1 MTGVVYSTLVP
12 TALGGGLALGGGFL
26 GQWWGERRAVAR
38 ELRDRDHE
46 REVWARDLRREA
58 HVAFIAEFERKFKAM
73 EDWLAEP
80 VGDGPDHDYLESV
93 NDTLTPMRLV
103 ADNETA
109 TLAFQAL
116 WLLKGYAFGK
126 PGVVANIEVR
136 RAMVDYL
143 QAVRWEFGLKTPM
156 DHYHPAG

>member
-1 MTGVVYSTLVP
+1 MTPVDYSTLVP
-12 TALGGGLALGGGFL
+12 IALGGLLALGGGFL

-38 ELRDRDHE
+38 EQRDREHE

-80 VGDGPDHDYLESV
+80 VGDGPDHDYLESI

-116 WLLKGYAFGK
+116 WLLKGLTYGE
-126 PGVVANIEVR
+126 PGGVVSAEVES
-136 RAMVDYL
+136 AMVMYL
-143 QAVRWEFGLKTPM
+143 QAVRKEYGLKTPI
-156 DHYHPAG
+156 DYYRR